1 MPTTELPAPQPQF
14 AADEPFGA
22 GTTRPQDLDITIW
35 RPIAESAVMTG
46 GGLTVSAVRCVDGH
60 LNPLIATSCRVCAQA
75 VPPQDSIIVPRPPL
89 GRLRMSTSDTIR
101 LDHGVIFGR
110 DPGTPDANRR
120 DQPYFV
126 KLADKDISRRH
137 LEVVLDGWD
146 VLVVDLNS
154 SNGSAITMPGGV
166 PEVIPG
172 GARRQLLPGTIV
184 HLSDTI
190 SFVYE
195 VTE

>member
-1 MPTTELPAPQPQF
+1 MPGPTPRA
-14 AADEPFGA
+14 EPLGNTA
-22 GTTRPQDLDITIW
+22 SRQDLDVTIY
-35 RPIAESAVMTG
+35 RPIGQTSVMTG
-46 GGLTVSAVRCVDGH
+46 GALTVAAVRCVDGH
-60 LNPLIATSCRVCAQA
+60 LNPLTATSCRVCARA
-75 VPPQDSIIVPRPPL
+75 VPPQSPTIVPRPPL
-89 GRLRMSTSDTIR
+89 GTLRMSTSDTIR
-101 LDHGVIFGR
+101 LDHGVVFGR
-110 DPGTPDANRR
+110 DPGTPDASRR

-126 KLADKDISRRH
+126 KLTDKDISRRH

-146 VLVVDLNS
+146 VMVVDLNS

-172 GARRQLLPGTIV
+172 GTRKLLVPGTVV

-195 VTE
+195 VTP

>member
-1 MPTTELPAPQPQF
+1 
-14 AADEPFGA
+14 
-22 GTTRPQDLDITIW
+22 
-35 RPIAESAVMTG
+35 MTG
-46 GGLTVSAVRCVDGH
+46 GSLTVAAVRCVDGH
-60 LNPLIATSCRVCAQA
+60 LNPLTATSCRICAKA
-75 VPPQDSIIVPRPPL
+75 VPLQASQVVTRPPL
-89 GRLRMSTSDTIR
+89 GILRMSTSDTIR

-137 LEVVLDGWD
+137 LEVALDGWD
-146 VLVVDLNS
+146 VVAADLDS
-154 SNGSAITMPGGV
+154 SNGSAVTMPGGL
-166 PEVIPG
+166 PEVIAPG
-172 GARRQLLPGTIV
+172 ERRLLVPGTIV

-195 VTE
+195 VTP

>member
-1 MPTTELPAPQPQF
+1 MIPPAPAFTP
-14 AADEPFGA
+14 APVAFGDT
-22 GTTRPQDLDITIW
+22 TTRQDLDVTIW
-35 RPIAESAVMTG
+35 RPIVETSVMTG
-46 GGLTVSAVRCVDGH
+46 NNLTVSAVRCVDGH
-60 LNPLIATSCRVCAQA
+60 LNPLIATSCRVCAKT
-75 VPPQDSIIVPRPPL
+75 VPPQSSVIVPRPPL
-89 GRLRMSTSDTIR
+89 GQLRMSTSDTIR

-126 KLADKDISRRH
+126 KLTDPDISRRH

-146 VLVVDLNS
+146 VTVVDLNS

-172 GARRQLLPGTIV
+172 GTWRLLVPGTIV
-184 HLSDTI
+184 HMSDTI

-195 VTE
+195 VTP

>member
-1 MPTTELPAPQPQF
+1 
-14 AADEPFGA
+14 
-22 GTTRPQDLDITIW
+22 
-35 RPIAESAVMTG
+35 MTG
-46 GGLTVSAVRCVDGH
+46 SGSTVAAVRCIDGH
-60 LNPLIATSCRVCAQA
+60 LNPLIANSCRVCAKL
-75 VPPQDSIIVPRPPL
+75 VPPQESIIVSRPPL
-89 GRLRMSTSDTIR
+89 GIVRMSTSDTIR
-101 LDHGVIFGR
+101 LDHGIVFGR
-110 DPGTPDANRR
+110 DPGSPDANRR

-126 KLADKDISRRH
+126 MLADKDISRRH

-146 VLVVDLNS
+146 VLVVDLHS

-172 GARRQLLPGTIV
+172 GARRQLIPGTVV

-195 VTE
+195 VTP

>member
-1 MPTTELPAPQPQF
+1 
-14 AADEPFGA
+14 
-22 GTTRPQDLDITIW
+22 
-35 RPIAESAVMTG
+35 MTG
-46 GGLTVSAVRCVDGH
+46 GGLSVAAVLCVDGH
-60 LNPLIATSCRVCAQA
+60 LNPLIANSCRVCAKS
-75 VPPQDSIIVPRPPL
+75 VPPQSSIIVPRPPL
-89 GRLRMSTSDTIR
+89 GILNMSTSDTIR

-126 KLADKDISRRH
+126 MLTDKDISRRH
-137 LEVVLDGWD
+137 LEVILDGWD

-195 VTE
+195 VAP